1 MNKKILIVSLI
12 INLIIIFFFSSVIYH
27 PPIRIKANRII
38 KNVHRTLFYKDKKEK
53 VKMRPNYFTQKSHYE
68 SLPDTKNEIIFL
80 GDSITDYCRW
90 SEMFQNL
97 NIKNRGIVGDMT
109 GGVVKRLNEVVSS
122 SPDKIFIM
130 IGVNDLSSRR
140 LEISEIEDNY
150 EKIIKF
156 IIKKTPLTI
165 IYVQSLL
172 PVNEDIPN
180 RLGHAT
186 TQQVIK
192 VNKAIRQLCVK
203 YQLQYIDLFAN
214 FRNNNNQL
222 KKEYT
227 SDGLHPNGKG
237 YSLWMEAI
245 EDFVKN

>member
-1 MNKKILIVSLI
+1 MNRKILVVSLI
-12 INLIIIFFFSSVIYH
+12 LNLVIIFFFSSVIYH

-38 KNVHRTLFYKDKKEK
+38 KKVHRSLFYKDKKEK
-53 VKMRPNYFTQKSHYE
+53 IKMRPNYFIQKSHFE

-130 IGVNDLSSRR
+130 IGVNDLSSRE
-140 LEISEIEDNY
+140 EISDIADRY
-150 EKIIKF
+150 ERILKF
-156 IIKKTPLTI
+156 IMEKTPLTR
-165 IYVQSLL
+165 IYVQSVL

-180 RLGHAT
+180 RLGHAKK
-186 TQQVIK
+186 QEVIK
-192 VNKAIRQLCVK
+192 LNKAIRQLCVK
-203 YQLQYIDLFAN
+203 YQLQYIDLFSL
-214 FRNNNNQL
+214 FRNNNNQF

-237 YSLWMEAI
+237 YSVWMVAI

>member
-1 MNKKILIVSLI
+1 MNRKILVVSLI
-12 INLIIIFFFSSVIYH
+12 LNLIIIFFFSSVIYH

-38 KNVHRTLFYKDKKEK
+38 KKVHRSLFYEDKKEK
-53 VKMRPNYFTQKSHYE
+53 IKMRPNYFIQKSHFE

-80 GDSITDYCRW
+80 GDSITDYGRW
-90 SEMFQNL
+90 GEMFENL
-97 NIKNRGIVGDMT
+97 NVKNRGIVGDMT

-140 LEISEIEDNY
+140 IELSDIVDNH
-150 EKIIKF
+150 ERIIKY
-156 IIKKTPLTI
+156 IKEKTPLTR
-165 IYVQSLL
+165 IYFHSLL
-172 PVNEDIPN
+172 PVNEDIPD
-180 RLGHAT
+180 RLGRAE

-203 YQLQYIDLFAN
+203 YQLQYIDLFSL
-214 FRNNNNQL
+214 FRNNNNRF
-222 KKEYT
+222 KIEYT

-237 YSLWMEAI
+237 YLLWMEAI
-245 EDFVKN
+245 EDLVKN